1 MFAIYFAWS
10 AVAIPC
16 VLYLAMSALLRL
28 SLLFIVGFSVFGV
41 FASFTFYLPEL
52 FPTRL
57 VPTPHLIPHRTAYRA
72 PHNATHR
79 NSSCAGSLASAGFG
93 ILLQLGPSGHGR
105 GAIFGG
111 HRGPGRL

>member
-57 VPTPHLIPHRTAYRA
+57 VPAPHRTA
-72 PHNATHR
+72 PHRTT
-79 NSSCAGSLASAGFG
+79 
-93 ILLQLGPSGHGR
+93 
-105 GAIFGG
+105 
-111 HRGPGRL
+111 

>member
-57 VPTPHLIPHRTAYRA
+57 VRTHLTLPR
-72 PHNATHR
+72 NAAHSAQR
-79 NSSCAGSLASAGFG
+79 NSSSARSLASAGFG
-93 ILLQLGPSGHGR
+93 ILLQLGASGHGC

-111 HRGPGRL
+111 HCGPRRL

>member
-57 VPTPHLIPHRTAYRA
+57 VHTSPHTAHRTTHRTAQR
-72 PHNATHR
+72 NATHR
-79 NSSCAGSLASAGFG
+79 VRV
-93 ILLQLGPSGHGR
+93 H
-105 GAIFGG
+105 
-111 HRGPGRL
+111 